1 MNLYHMKNS
10 LIKNNVKGQSVARS
24 LLIQIKG
31 KNSCDIAL
39 QKPHHNS
46 VLQVQALCLHRN
58 LLQ

>member
-1 MNLYHMKNS
+1 MKNS

-46 VLQVQALCLHRN
+46 VSQVQALCLHRN
-58 LLQ
+58 VLQ